1 MEIQLIM
8 GPNGS
13 GKSLFAEQQAVES
26 GDNRIYIATM
36 VPQNEENHK
45 RIEKH
50 INQRSGKN
58 FLTIEVPADLDKITV
73 PADSVVL
80 LEDASNL
87 LGNEI
92 FTKQQNCEKVLS
104 DILSLAQCCSK
115 LIIVT
120 ISGLTADGFD
130 SETANYINQLNRLN
144 SQLAE
149 KADIVVEIIDGKPV
163 KIK

>member
-80 LEDASNL
+80 LEAASNL